1 MDQIA
6 KDGENATFSCTIT
19 GNSSTPVHIVWYDE
33 QGQLNDDDSNALIIT
48 IKNDNITFSS
58 NLTLIEVSRED
69 AQTYTCSGSDGIDT
83 VTASAM
89 LSELQLL
96 ISFNY

>member
-6 KDGENATFSCTIT
+6 KDGENVTFSCTIT
-19 GNSSTPVHIVWYDE
+19 GNSSTPAHIVWYNE
-33 QGQLNDDDSNALIIT
+33 QGQLNDDDSNALIVT
-48 IKNDNITFSS
+48 IVNGNTFSS

-69 AQTYTCSGSDGIDT
+69 AQIYTCSGSDGIDT

-89 LSELQLL
+89 LSEL
-96 ISFNY
+96 